1 MKTRPPEKVP
11 PVDAP
16 SYGKSLR
23 GLGFNLLVRNIKQSV
38 KFHIQVLESTEFYS
52 DSDFA
57 ALRLNGGEY
66 MLHADHT
73 YRDNPVAGLIAG
85 VDARGIG
92 VELRVYGLDPDLAAE
107 RARAGGWTVL
117 AGAMDKPHGLR
128 ESMILDDDGYLWVPS
143 VHLKT

>member
-11 PVDAP
+11 PIDAP

-85 VDARGIG
+85 VDARGIQEG
-92 VELRVYGLDPDLAAE
+92 LGWSSGFTALIPILPPNGRELV
-107 RARAGGWTVL
+107 GGRSWQAPWTNPT
-117 AGAMDKPHGLR
+117 ACASR
-128 ESMILDDDGYLWVPS
+128 
-143 VHLKT
+143 